1 MRISTSMIF
10 DLGSG
15 SMSDAQAALFK
26 TQEQMS
32 SNRRMLSPSDDPAA
46 ASTALKVSQGI
57 AVTKQQQDN
66 QSAATNT
73 LSQAESALGST
84 SDLLQSATQLLLSG
98 QNATMSQGDRN
109 AIVAQLQGMQQQ
121 LLTLANS
128 RDGAG
133 GYLFAGYSENTQ
145 PFTQGTGA
153 VTYNGDDGVR
163 SLEVA
168 PGRNMDVS
176 SGGADTFMRI
186 KNGNGVFAT
195 GAGSANTGGGT
206 IDSGSVSNPAAL
218 TGHAYQLNFSVSGGN
233 TTYDVVDTTTGTSVS
248 TNNAFTPGASINL
261 AGQQFTISGAPAAG
275 DSFTVSPSSN
285 QSVFQ
290 MLADG
295 IAALS
300 NGSLSSSV
308 RTSQVNAAVANMYQA
323 QDKISLARAGLG
335 SNMNEV
341 TTLTSISAS
350 AVTSQKTRLGDLTD
364 LDYAAATTQLSEQQT
379 ALQAAQQTFG
389 KVTKTNLFSYLA

>member
-1 MRISTSMIF
+1 MRISTSMIY
-10 DLGSG
+10 DLGTS
-15 SMSDAQAALFK
+15 SMDEMQSAVFK
-26 TQEQMS
+26 TQQQMS
-32 SNRRMLSPSDDPAA
+32 SNRRILSPSDDPAA

-84 SDLLQSATQLLLSG
+84 SDLLQSATQSLLSG

-109 AIVAQLQGMQQQ
+109 ALVAQLQGLQQQ

-133 GYLFAGYSENTQ
+133 GYLFAGYSENNV
-145 PFTQGTGA
+145 PFANSGGGVA
-153 VTYNGDDGVR
+153 YNGDEGVR

-168 PGRNMDVS
+168 PGRNMNVS
-176 SGGADTFMRI
+176 AGGADTFMRI
-186 KNGNGVFAT
+186 KNGNGVFVT
-195 GAGSANTGGGT
+195 GAASTNTGGGT
-206 IDSGSVSNPAAL
+206 IDSGSVVNPAAL
-218 TGHAYQLNFSVSGGN
+218 TGHAYQINFNTSGGN
-233 TTYDVVDTTTGTSVS
+233 TTYDVVDTTAGTTLSTG
-248 TNNAFTPGASINL
+248 NAFTPGSAITI
-261 AGQQFTISGAPAAG
+261 AGQQFTISNTPNSG

-300 NGSLSSSV
+300 NPNLSASV
-308 RTSQVNAAVANMYQA
+308 RTSQINTAIANLYQA

-335 SNMNEV
+335 SNMNEL
-341 TTLTSISAS
+341 TTLGAISAS
-350 AVTSQKTRLGDLTD
+350 SGTAQKTRLGELTD
-364 LDYAAATTQLSEQQT
+364 LDYAAATSQLSEQQT

-389 KVTKTNLFSYLA
+389 KVTKNNLFSYLA